1 MTYMPNFIKMTQKAS
16 INDLQGQAQ
25 MQVQYLM
32 LNFYNMNKTTSKK
45 DWDGAVLESGVS
57 EENMLNTMNKFFK
70 YNPKAPFDGD
80 QVWASLRN
88 NNPVLMLTTN
98 HAFIISG
105 LLITE
110 KKLVKL
116 AKWLRRMIYIGTQ
129 IWGGLI
135 KTQGIIN

>member
-70 YNPKAPFDGD
+70 YNPKAPFE
-80 QVWASLRN
+80 W
-88 NNPVLMLTTN
+88 
-98 HAFIISG
+98 
-105 LLITE
+105 
-110 KKLVKL
+110 
-116 AKWLRRMIYIGTQ
+116 
-129 IWGGLI
+129 
-135 KTQGIIN
+135 